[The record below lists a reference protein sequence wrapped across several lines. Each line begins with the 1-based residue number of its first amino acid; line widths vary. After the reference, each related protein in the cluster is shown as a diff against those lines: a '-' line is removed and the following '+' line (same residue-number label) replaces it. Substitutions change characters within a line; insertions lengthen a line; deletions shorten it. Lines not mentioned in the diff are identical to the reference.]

1 MKPLI
6 HHYSFPIK
14 MITAMSNLPNSP
26 RGWNL
31 RSDEILASS
40 IALLSISEHGQ
51 QEEYQRS
58 SPHHQPLAVVSPRN
72 ENNENRRILGWGSSI
87 TRQSFKKDLCLLVP
101 QQTSA
106 GDFLPS
112 HKNDMERH
120 FSSPVPDD
128 EPLMIWENKAR
139 LPAHTVYI
147 HHHEKLLN
155 WITYPPEFFF
165 ETGV

>member
-1 MKPLI
+1 
-6 HHYSFPIK
+6 

-51 QEEYQRS
+51 QAEYQRS
-58 SPHHQPLAVVSPRN
+58 SPHHQPLAVN
-72 ENNENRRILGWGSSI
+72 DENRRILGWGSSI
-87 TRQSFKKDLCLLVP
+87 TRQSFKKELCLLVP

-112 HKNDMERH
+112 HKNGMERH

-128 EPLMIWENKAR
+128 EPLMI
-139 LPAHTVYI
+139 
-147 HHHEKLLN
+147 
-155 WITYPPEFFF
+155 
-165 ETGV
+165 